1 MMAEKT
7 FEYRVK
13 QKLMNKLLKWVYE
26 FNASYEKAVS
36 GLEIN
41 IYFRSS
47 CAIFLADVSHERLDF
62 NFSEV
67 LCQN

>member
-13 QKLMNKLLKWVYE
+13 QKLMYKSLKWVYE
-26 FNASYEKAVS
+26 FNANYEKAVS
-36 GLEIN
+36 GIEIN

-47 CAIFLADVSHERLDF
+47 CEIFLAAVSHEKLDS
-62 NFSEV
+62 NFREV